1 MSKLKVDELEES
13 TSGQNITVASGTNLV
28 VTDSL
33 TVGGAAPYTAGGT
46 DVPITDGGTGASSA
60 TAAASALGVGTED
73 SPQFTAVNVGN
84 ASDTTLS
91 RASSGVL
98 QVESSELYMAG
109 GTDVAVADGGTGAGT
124 ATAGFDAL
132 SPMTT
137 AGDIMYGGSSGTGT
151 RLAASTDGHVLTA
164 TGAGSA
170 PAWEALPASG
180 VVLNQTFTGSPASSH
195 ITTTSTSYASTGLEV
210 AHTCAAS
217 SNDSY
222 LIVEFYTGMCHWGQA
237 NNVPQVDLTM
247 KASTHHASSYPDGE
261 SIFDGAAHRYAYAG
275 KWGSESFGVYKPLL
289 LRGFCGTTSGMG
301 MPTTKTSWSANE
313 TLYFVMWFKVATA
326 TWYMTHSSCQWQFI
340 ATEVSK

>member
-13 TSGQNITVASGTNLV
+13 TSGSNITVNTGSDLIVDDNIQLGHDSDTTLARAS
-28 VTDSL
+28 
-33 TVGGAAPYTAGGT
+33 AGDISVEGNAVYRASGT

-91 RASSGVL
+91 RASAGVL

-137 AGDIMYGGSSGTGT
+137 VGDIMYGGSSGTVT
-151 RLAASTDGHVLTA
+151 RLAASTDGYVLTA

-170 PAWEALPASG
+170 PAWEAAAGGASIDVANVG
-180 VVLNQTFTGSPASSH
+180 FKTIAGGNVTIAADTTSNIGTFTAGTTLPGGWFYVCYANEVEHANSNESAVANVSTSKRTSGTYNQSLEVLKSYADNSPADTGGWLMSGA
-195 ITTTSTSYASTGLEV
+195 TLQLRNPYDASRIFRYCIYRVFGTDD
-210 AHTCAAS
+210 
-217 SNDSY
+217 ND
-222 LIVEFYTGMCHWGQA
+222 
-237 NNVPQVDLTM
+237 
-247 KASTHHASSYPDGE
+247 
-261 SIFDGAAHRYAYAG
+261 
-275 KWGSESFGVYKPLL
+275 
-289 LRGFCGTTSGMG
+289 GFS
-301 MPTTKTSWSANE
+301 
-313 TLYFVMWFKVATA
+313 
-326 TWYMTHSSCQWQFI
+326 
-340 ATEVSK
+340 

>member
-1 MSKLKVDELEES
+1 MSTLKVDQLEEATGS
-13 TSGQNITVASGTNLV
+13 ANVTINTGSDLIVDDNIQ
-28 VTDSL
+28 
-33 TVGGAAPYTAGGT
+33 
-46 DVPITDGGTGASSA
+46 
-60 TAAASALGVGTED
+60 LGND
-73 SPQFTAVNVGN
+73 
-84 ASDTTLS
+84 SDTTLA
-91 RASSGVL
+91 RASAGDIS
-98 QVESSELYMAG
+98 VEGNTVYRAG

-132 SPMTT
+132 APMTT

-180 VVLNQTFTGSPASSH
+180 VVLKQSFMGTIDSSH
-195 ITTTSTSYASTGLEV
+195 ITTTATSYESTGLEV

-222 LIVEFYTGMCHWGQA
+222 LIVEYFTGMCYWSQA
-237 NNVPQVDLTM
+237 QATPQVDLTM
-247 KASTHHASSYPDGE
+247 KASTHHAGSYPDGE
-261 SIFDGAAHRYAYAG
+261 SVFDGNDYRYGYPG
-275 KWGSESFGVYKPLL
+275 NLGSQTFNQYSPLM

-313 TLYFVMWFKVATA
+313 TLYFVMWFKVTTA
-326 TWYMTHSSCQWQFI
+326 TWYITHGDAQYHFTV
-340 ATEVSK
+340 TEVSK

>member
-73 SPQFTAVNVGN
+73 SPQFTAVNVGH
-84 ASDTTLS
+84 ASDTTLA
-91 RASSGVL
+91 RASAGDIS
-98 QVESSELYMAG
+98 VEGNTVYRAG
-109 GTDVAVADGGTGAGT
+109 GTDVAVADGGTGAST

-132 SPMTT
+132 APMTT
-137 AGDIMYGGSSGTGT
+137 VGDIMYGGSSGTGT

-180 VVLNQTFTGSPASSH
+180 GKTVKVTHFTPSNWGVNDFNAVA
-195 ITTTSTSYASTGLEV
+195 TTSPTVDITMTSGNRIIV
-210 AHTCAAS
+210 MWS
-217 SNDSY
+217 SGVHCNRIS
-222 LIVEFYTGMCHWGQA
+222 W
-237 NNVPQVDLTM
+237 NN
-247 KASTHHASSYPDGE
+247 H
-261 SIFDGAAHRYAYAG
+261 AYAG
-275 KWGSESFGVYKPLL
+275 ISGTEIPLDGNGNPKSNVLSAAGYRLSSAEAADTHHGSSGADVYW
-289 LRGFCGTTSGMG
+289 T
-301 MPTTKTSWSANE
+301 
-313 TLYFVMWFKVATA
+313 ATA
-326 TWYMTHSSCQWQFI
+326 IVMTDVI
-340 ATEVSK
+340 NATSASFSMKLFGGSGESGYTVNFNNQCVTCIEIDQT

>member
-13 TSGQNITVASGTNLV
+13 TSGSNITVASGTNLV

-137 AGDIMYGGSSGTGT
+137 VGDIMYGGSSGTVT

-170 PAWEALPASG
+170 PAWEEAAG
-180 VVLNQTFTGSPASSH
+180 VVAGLILPFANASAPTGF
-195 ITTTSTSYASTGLEV
+195 LV
-210 AHTCAAS
+210 C
-217 SNDSY
+217 
-222 LIVEFYTGMCHWGQA
+222 
-237 NNVPQVDLTM
+237 
-247 KASTHHASSYPDGE
+247 
-261 SIFDGAAHRYAYAG
+261 DGAAVSRTTYATLFTAIATV
-275 KWGSESFGVYKPLL
+275 WGVGDGSSTFNIPD
-289 LRGFCGTTSGMG
+289 LRGAFLRGVGTSTGFTQDHTTTLAAFEDDQYQNHSHSIFSSIEGAPGTGSGAVNYAA
-301 MPTTKTSWSANE
+301 TTPGYFQQYSYTMNMKPSTDPSSGGTPRIGNE
-313 TLYFVMWFKVATA
+313 TRPNNVGITYCIK
-326 TWYMTHSSCQWQFI
+326 Y
-340 ATEVSK
+340 